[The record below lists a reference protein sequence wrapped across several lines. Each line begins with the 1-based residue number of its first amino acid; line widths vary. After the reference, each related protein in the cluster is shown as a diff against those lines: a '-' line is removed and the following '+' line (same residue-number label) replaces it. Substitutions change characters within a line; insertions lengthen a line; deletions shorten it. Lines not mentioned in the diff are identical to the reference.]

1 MIYNILIIGFGNIG
15 YRHFES
21 LNNSKFK
28 LNIFIIDND
37 LKKFDKIKSLKL
49 NHSTKTFRN
58 FRNIKDNYYFLTII
72 ATSARGRFNL
82 LKVIKDEIRTKNLII
97 EKVLEQ
103 SKANLIKIKNLMINK
118 KNCWVNSPYFSMNV
132 FSDIKKKSK
141 LCNTLT
147 IKGGNWGLACNF
159 FHFIILHNFLFNNNK
174 IEEVLID
181 ENCIWSK
188 SKRED
193 YQEIFGKV
201 LIKYNNSNLILVSKK
216 NLKTKWTLQIKDNQ
230 NTIRYTYGDNN
241 FKINNKIIKS
251 SGIILQSKLTNE
263 YLTQLINNNSCK
275 LPKLNESIKLHIP
288 VIESLHKHWK
298 HYTKSK
304 SKTLPIT

>member
-37 LKKFDKIKSLKL
+37 LKKFDKINSLKL
-49 NHSTKTFRN
+49 NHNTKMFRN
-58 FRNIKDNYYFLTII
+58 FKNIKDNYFFLTII

-82 LKVIKDEIRTKNLII
+82 LRVIRDEIRTKNLII

-103 SKANLIKIKNLMINK
+103 SKVNLIKIKNLLINK
-118 KNCWVNSPYFSMNV
+118 KNCWVNSPYFSMNL

-141 LCNTLT
+141 FCNTLT

-159 FHFIILHNFLFNNNK
+159 FHFIILHNFLLNNNK
-174 IEEVLID
+174 IKEVLID
-181 ENCIWSK
+181 ENCFWSK
-188 SKRED
+188 SKREN
-193 YQEIFGKV
+193 YQEIFGKI
-201 LIKYNNSNLILVSKK
+201 LIKFNNTNLILVSKK
-216 NLKTKWTLQIKDNQ
+216 NLKTKWTLELKDNR
-230 NTIRYTYGDNN
+230 NKIKYTYGDKN

-263 YLTQLINNNSCK
+263 YLKQLINNNSCK

-288 VIESLHKHWK
+288 VIEILHKHWK
-298 HYTKSK
+298 HNTKSK